1 MKELGIQE
9 LGIFGRLIQINDM
22 IPYDTM
28 IESAIDREKMIEGR
42 HDTSGMIVTVVMFD
56 ILKYLKIILYLDFAR
71 VFIYSPECQFCCGRV
86 ANRRK

>member
-1 MKELGIQE
+1 M
-9 LGIFGRLIQINDM
+9 IQINDM

-42 HDTSGMIVTVVMFD
+42 HDTSGMIVTFVMFD